1 MGLQIHELCLAVH
14 TDTRD
19 GAWVLRLCG
28 KDLST
33 EPSLQPVYGIIA
45 DKGKTL
51 KERGLAESKKCLQ
64 KDFFILANLF

>member
-1 MGLQIHELCLAVH
+1 MSCALLFTQIPGMELGSLGCVAR
-14 TDTRD
+14 T
-19 GAWVLRLCG
+19 
-28 KDLST
+28 LST

>member
-1 MGLQIHELCLAVH
+1 MELGSLGCVAR
-14 TDTRD
+14 T
-19 GAWVLRLCG
+19 
-28 KDLST
+28 LST